1 MLKEAVRKWANK
13 IGSNEAK
20 ARLVRRGINGN
31 TVDKLVAG
39 TYESEPKGANATA
52 IREEMAKD
60 GLTVAIVV
68 TDENEA
74 S

>member
-1 MLKEAVRKWANK
+1 MLKEAVVKWAHQ
-13 IGSNEAK
+13 IGQNEAK

-39 TYESEPKGANATA
+39 TYESEPRGANATV
-52 IREEMAKD
+52 IREELAKD
-60 GLTVAIVV
+60 GFS
-68 TDENEA
+68 DERA

>member
-1 MLKEAVRKWANK
+1 MLKDEIVKWAHR

-20 ARLVRRGINGN
+20 SRLVRRGINGN

-39 TYESEPKGANATA
+39 TYESEPRGANAA
-52 IREEMAKD
+52 VIREEMAKD
-60 GLTVAIVV
+60 DDSSA
-68 TDENEA
+68 ESA